1 MNYEKQYNPKYPKLK
16 LISKIKY
23 FKKQKKIVKEKYPT
37 LYKCSFV
44 YSFIFLITVFAFAIS
59 KYTSILQLLF
69 YFIFAFL
76 FSYINYISF
85 LWLIVFNN
93 YKQRNNSL

>member
-1 MNYEKQYNPKYPKLK
+1 MNYEKQYNPKYTKLK

-59 KYTSILQLLF
+59 QYTNILKLLL
-69 YFIFAFL
+69 YFVISFI
-76 FSYINYISF
+76 SSYMIYINF

-93 YKQRNNSL
+93 YKQRNNNS